1 LVAEEMG
8 KQLQSVAVLVV
19 VQAEVVTVSL
29 AVAAADILAA
39 AAV

>member
-1 LVAEEMG
+1 MG
-8 KQLQSVAVLVV
+8 KQLQSAAVLVV

-29 AVAAADILAA
+29 AVAAADILAG